1 MDERE
6 RAIRALLPM
15 VRAIAR
21 RIHRLVPSVD
31 VDDLVGE
38 GSIGLIRAVDGF
50 DPSYG
55 VPLEHYARRLV
66 LGKMLNG
73 VRRMDPVSER
83 ARRSVRDMQRE
94 RYALAV
100 QSGTVPTIAQMCV
113 ERPGL
118 EAAVRQVHE
127 AVPYSLDRPLPEGV
141 DPPIDY
147 ASDPAIVASE
157 RWERS
162 VVREMVAALPARQ
175 RSIVL
180 LHYFAEESLRAIGR
194 RMAISSQRASQIH
207 LTAIRK
213 LRKMHR
219 VAPD

>member
-1 MDERE
+1 MEERE

-21 RIHRLVPSVD
+21 RIHRLVPSVE
-31 VDDLVGE
+31 VEDLVGE

-94 RYALAV
+94 RYAIAAK
-100 QSGTVPTIAQMCV
+100 SGSVPTIAQMCA
-113 ERPGL
+113 RHPSL

-141 DPPIDY
+141 DPPVDY
-147 ASDPAIVASE
+147 SADPAIVAGE
-157 RWERS
+157 RWDRR

-175 RSIVL
+175 QSIVMH
-180 LHYFAEESLRAIGR
+180 HYFAGESLRAIGR
-194 RMAISSQRASQIH
+194 RMAISSQRASQLH
-207 LTAIRK
+207 LTAIEK
-213 LRKMHR
+213 LRKMQR